1 MLNVVEFS
9 LFNILPPM
17 TIFETFKK
25 SIYDPAF
32 YRAVAGESLWNTV
45 RYYTKA
51 SLALSAIMT
60 VGLGVIL
67 VPAGISFIKKYAPE
81 LVRSYYPAG
90 LVVTIEKGEVA
101 VNMPE
106 PYIVNGKGD
115 TLAMLKEQELE
126 NLLVIDTKHDFEK
139 KKFDEYKTLVLLT
152 KTELVTRSDSG
163 QTTIQELRRAPTVA
177 ISQELLLSWIEKV
190 RGKIGYIIFG
200 GIVATF
206 VVVALGY
213 LVYLIPLLLF
223 ALIPFFIAYLKKTPL
238 SYGGAYRMSV
248 YAIVPALALKTVL
261 NLFGIFFLP
270 SYFTLL
276 VFMLIIALNMR
287 EAEQPKLFEN

>member
-1 MLNVVEFS
+1 MLSFMRIV
-9 LFNILPPM
+9 L
-17 TIFETFKK
+17 ETLKK

-32 YRAVAGESLWNTV
+32 YRAVVGGSRWGII
-45 RYYTKA
+45 RYYIKA
-51 SLALSAIMT
+51 TLVLSAIMT
-60 VGLGVIL
+60 IGLGVL
-67 VPAGISFIKKYAPE
+67 LGPAIVSFVKDGAPE
-81 LVRSYYPAG
+81 LVKNYYPAE

-115 TLAMLKEQELE
+115 TLVALKEQGLE
-126 NLLVIDTKHDFEK
+126 NLLVIDTTKDFDK
-139 KKFDEYKTLVLLT
+139 KEFDEYKTLVLLT

-177 ISQELLLSWIEKV
+177 ISQDFLLSWIEKV

-248 YAIVPALALKTVL
+248 YAIVPALALKTLL
-261 NLFGIFFLP
+261 NLFGVFFLP

-287 EAEQPKLFEN
+287 EVDQPKLFEN